1 MYIKER
7 VNKMTKETNFPKDF
21 LWGSASAAYHFEGA
35 YNKDGKGIAVADVIP
50 NSPEDGRTKNPEK
63 GNLKHRA
70 VEFYDRYKEDVAL
83 FGELG
88 LKSFR
93 TSIAWTRI
101 YPNGIEEEPNEAG
114 LKFYDNLFDE
124 LLANGIEPII
134 TITHTGEMPLYL
146 ADNYNGFAN
155 KETIKYYLKYVRT
168 IVERYQHKVK
178 YWLTFN
184 EVNISGMQPF
194 FQAGVSQEPKTINE
208 TVIAQIHH
216 NMFVAN
222 AEAIKI
228 IKEINSSLQVGCT
241 TTIGP
246 VYPITP
252 KPENGLQ
259 AYYDNREML
268 FHIDVHVFGEYPA
281 WKLKEFEDKGIEI
294 EVTEEEMKTIKE
306 NTVDFI
312 AYSYYQSGVA
322 ESDAEVHSGDVNV
335 ISKRKNPELKVNE
348 WNWVI
353 DPISLRI
360 MLNIVWD
367 RYGLPQFIVEN
378 GVSKLEELEEDED
391 GNLTVNDDYR
401 IEGLRDYILQINE
414 AIGDGVEVIGYTN
427 WAVMDFVSG
436 STGTMKKRWG
446 FIFVDYYD
454 DWTGTMKRYKK
465 KSFDWYNKVIESNGE
480 FLFKENFLEA

>member
-1 MYIKER
+1 
-7 VNKMTKETNFPKDF
+7 MTDKALFGEDF
-21 LWGSASAAYHFEGA
+21 LFGSASAAYHFEGA
-35 YNKDGKGIAVADVIP
+35 FDKDGKGPAVSDVIP
-50 NSPEDGRTKNPEK
+50 HAPMDGRTEKPEE

-101 YPNGIEEEPNEAG
+101 YPNGIEEEPNEKG
-114 LKFYDNLFDE
+114 LQFYDDLFDE
-124 LLANGIEPII
+124 LLSKGIEPVI

-155 KETIKYYLKYVRT
+155 KETIDFYLKYVET
-168 IVERYQHKVK
+168 IVKRYQHKVK

-194 FQAGVSQEPKTINE
+194 FQAGVTQDPD
-208 TVIAQIHH
+208 TVDKSVVAQIHH

-222 AEAIKI
+222 AKAIKI
-228 IKEINSSLQVGCT
+228 IKDINSDLMVSCT

-246 VYPITP
+246 MYAMTP
-252 KPENGLQ
+252 KPEDGLEQ
-259 AYYDNREML
+259 YFDTRSML
-268 FHIDVHVFGEYPA
+268 LHNDVHVFGEYPS
-281 WKLKEFEDKGIEI
+281 WFLKKIEDEDIQI
-294 EVTEEEMKTIKE
+294 DMTEEELKVMKE
-306 NTVDFI
+306 NTVDFV
-312 AYSYYQSGVA
+312 AYSYYQSGVS
-322 ESDAEVHSGDVNV
+322 ELGGEENKGDVNV
-335 ISKRKNPELKVNE
+335 ISKRINPELEVNE

-353 DPISLRI
+353 DPLGLRLI
-360 MLNIVWD
+360 LNMLHD

-378 GVSKLEELEEDED
+378 GVSKLEELEEDEN
-391 GNLTVNDDYR
+391 GNLTVIDDYR
-401 IEGLRDYILQINE
+401 IEGLRDYLLQLNE
-414 AIGDGVEVIGYTN
+414 AIADGVNVIGYTN

-446 FIFVDYYD
+446 FIFVDRYD
-454 DWTGTMKRYKK
+454 DWTGTFERYKK
-465 KSFDWYNKVIESNGE
+465 KSFDWYRKVIDTNGE
-480 FLFKENFLEA
+480 HLFEKN

>member
-1 MYIKER
+1 MVEKS
-7 VNKMTKETNFPKDF
+7 MFSKDF
-21 LWGSASAAYHFEGA
+21 LFGSASAAYHFEGA
-35 YNKDGKGIAVADVIP
+35 YDKDGKGVAVADVIP
-50 NSPEDGRTKNPEK
+50 HSPEEGRTEKPEA

-83 FGELG
+83 FRELG
-88 LKSFR
+88 LKSLR

-101 YPNGIEEEPNEAG
+101 YPNGIEEEPNEVG
-114 LKFYDNLFDE
+114 LQVYDDLFDE
-124 LLANGIEPII
+124 LLSSGIEPVI

-146 ADNYNGFAN
+146 ADHYNGFAN

-168 IVERYQHKVK
+168 IINRYQHKVK
-178 YWLTFN
+178 YWFTFN

-194 FQAGVSQEPKTINE
+194 FQAGVSQDPDTIDE

-228 IKEINSSLQVGCT
+228 IKEINSDLQVACT

-246 VYPITP
+246 IYPLTP
-252 KPENGLQ
+252 KPEDGLQ
-259 AYYDNREML
+259 AYFDNREML
-268 FHIDVHVFGEYPA
+268 FHTDVHVFGEYPQ
-281 WKLKEFEDKGIEI
+281 WKLKEFKDKGIKI
-294 EVTEEEMKTIKE
+294 DITNEELKIIKE
-306 NTVDFI
+306 NTVDFV
-312 AYSYYQSGVA
+312 AYSYYQSGIT
-322 ESDAEVHSGDVNV
+322 EEEPEVHTGDVNI
-335 ISKRKNPELKVNE
+335 ISKRKNPKLDVNE
-348 WNWVI
+348 WDWVI
-353 DPISLRI
+353 DPVGLRL
-360 MLNIVWD
+360 MLNIIWD

-378 GVSKLEELEEDED
+378 GVSKLEDLEKGED
-391 GNLTVNDDYR
+391 GKLTVNDDYR
-401 IEGLRDYILQINE
+401 IEGLRDYLLQVNA
-414 AIGDGVEVIGYTN
+414 AIADGVEVIGYTN

-465 KSFDWYNKVIESNGE
+465 KSFDWYRKVIDSNGQY
-480 FLFKENFLEA
+480 LFNK